1 MASSLDS
8 VYIPRFLHFVIVKR
22 FKPVIFTEKRAKMK
36 TIRAIL
42 IVFAL
47 VLLMFE
53 GNVALGQ
60 SAKKN
65 FVPQT
70 PKLTSDLMTPEVLWS
85 FGRIGSAQVSPD
97 GKQILYDV
105 TYFNIPEN
113 KSYRDLYLVP
123 IEGGKCTRI
132 TDTPEKESEA
142 AWRPD
147 GKKIGYISTTSGE
160 PQLWEINTDGTSPRQ
175 ISKVT
180 GGIAG
185 FKYAPDMKHIF
196 YVGTVKLDQDV
207 HDKYPDLPLANARLY
222 DDLMYRHW
230 DTWSDGTYQHIFVAN
245 YSETGLSGEK
255 DIQQGERFDSPLKPN
270 GGTEQV
276 AWSADGK
283 MLAYTCKKKVGKEYA
298 FSTNSDIYLY
308 NLENGTTKN
317 LTEGMMGYDWNPAF
331 SPDGKKI
338 AWESMARD
346 GYEADKLRLFV
357 ADLTTGKKEDC
368 SLGFDQNAQSPT
380 WSADSKT
387 IWFLS
392 DVKATDEIFKLDI
405 ASKKIT
411 RVTDGIHNYQSV
423 EPAGDKLVASKVS
436 MSQPAELYL
445 VDPKTG
451 QDKPLTSVN
460 KGILDQLAIG
470 KVESRWITT
479 TDHKKMRAWVI
490 YPPHFDPKKKYPA
503 LLFCEGGPQSTVS
516 QFWSYRWNFQIMA
529 ANNYIIIAPNR
540 RGLPGFGQAWNEQIS
555 GDYGGQNMKD
565 YLTAIDT
572 LAAEPY
578 VDKNKLG
585 AVGASYG
592 GYSIYYLAGIHKG
605 RFKAFISHSGIFNLE
620 AMYSTTEE
628 MWFVNWDNGGSYW
641 DAKNAV
647 AQNTY
652 KNFSPHKLIQNW
664 DTPMLVIHGER
675 DYRIPYTQGMGAFNS
690 ARMKN
695 IPAELLLFPEENHW
709 ILQAQNGILWQR
721 VFFNWLDRWLK

>member
-1 MASSLDS
+1 MRKSLFFLLLLSSTAFGSTSKIAEDQQIKKN
-8 VYIPRFLHFVIVKR
+8 YIPE
-22 FKPVIFTEKRAKMK
+22 TS
-36 TIRAIL
+36 
-42 IVFAL
+42 
-47 VLLMFE
+47 VL
-53 GNVALGQ
+53 
-60 SAKKN
+60 K
-65 FVPQT
+65 
-70 PKLTSDLMTPEVLWS
+70 SDLMTPEILWS
-85 FGRIGSAQVSPD
+85 FGRVGTAQVSPD
-97 GKQILYDV
+97 GRKVLYDV

-113 KSYRDLYLVP
+113 KSYRDLYVVSV
-123 IEGGKCTRI
+123 EGGKSTRI

-147 GKKIGYISTTSGE
+147 GKKIGYISTATGE
-160 PQLWEINTDGTSPRQ
+160 PQLWEINPDGTSPVQ
-175 ISKVT
+175 ISKVKD
-180 GGIAG
+180 GISG
-185 FKYAPDMKHIF
+185 FKYSPDMKHIF
-196 YVGTVKLDQDV
+196 YIGTVRLDQDV

-222 DDLMYRHW
+222 DDLLYRHW
-230 DTWSDGTYQHIFVAN
+230 DTWSDGTYQHIFVAS
-245 YSETGLSGEK
+245 YSETGLTGHIDLQK
-255 DIQQGERFDSPLKPN
+255 GERYDSPLKPN
-270 GGTEQV
+270 GGSEQI

-283 MLAYTCKKKVGKEYA
+283 SLAYTCKKKSGKEYA
-298 FSTNSDIYLY
+298 LSTNSDIYIY
-308 NLENGTTKN
+308 NLETRTTKN
-317 LTEGMMGYDWNPAF
+317 LTEGMMGYDMNPVF

-338 AWESMARD
+338 AWESMERD
-346 GYEADKLRLFV
+346 GYEADKQRLFI
-357 ADLTTGKKEDC
+357 ADLITGKKEDY
-368 SLGFDQNAQSPT
+368 SAGFDQNVQSLA

-387 IWFLS
+387 LWFIS
-392 DVKATDEIFKLDI
+392 DIQATDEIFKLDVS
-405 ASKKIT
+405 SKKIS
-411 RVTDGIHNYQSV
+411 RITDGIHNYQSV
-423 EPAGDKLVASKVS
+423 APAGDKLIASRVS
-436 MSQPAELYL
+436 MSQPAELYV
-445 VDPKTG
+445 VDPFTG
-451 QDKPLTSVN
+451 SGKPVTAVS
-460 KGILDQLAIG
+460 KGILDQLAFG

-479 TDHKKMRAWVI
+479 TDNKKMRSWVI

-516 QFWSYRWNFQIMA
+516 QFWSYRWNFQMMA

-540 RGLPGFGQAWNEQIS
+540 RGLPGFGQEWNEQIS

-578 VDKNKLG
+578 VDKNRLG

-592 GYSIYYLAGIHKG
+592 GYSVYYLAGIHQG
-605 RFKAFISHSGIFNLE
+605 RFKTFISHSGIFNLE

-652 KNFSPHKLIQNW
+652 KNFSPHKLVRNW

-690 ARMKN
+690 ARLKN

-721 VFFNWLDRWLK
+721 VFFEWLNRWLK